1 VIPAVPANPAVNP
14 AVVRAAMPATLKR
27 RLLSLIYEA
36 LILAAIL
43 LAGALPLVMIT
54 RGWDHTIARAALQ
67 AWLLLLCG
75 VFYAWQWS
83 GNGQTLPMKTWKLRV
98 VRSDGAA
105 LSRTRAAARYAAALL
120 SIATLGLG
128 YLWAVLD
135 RDKQFL
141 HDRLAG
147 TRLINDAP
155 AATASP

>member
-1 VIPAVPANPAVNP
+1 MIPAAPANAA
-14 AVVRAAMPATLKR
+14 AVVSATTPAPLKR

-43 LAGALPLVMIT
+43 LAGTLPFVMLT
-54 RGWDHTIARAALQ
+54 RGWDHTLARHALQ

-75 VFYAWQWS
+75 VFYAWQWT
-83 GNGQTLPMKTWKLRV
+83 GTGQTLPMKTWKLRV
-98 VRSDGAA
+98 VRSDGAP
-105 LSRTRAAARYAAALL
+105 LTRRRAVARYAATLL
-120 SIATLGLG
+120 SIATLGFG
-128 YLWAVLD
+128 YLWAILD
-135 RDKQFL
+135 RDRQFL